1 MKRYRNIGTAPLGI
15 TSPSIEPGSEFSADL
30 DSQQERSFRVSLRD
44 AGTPRQPDHKRLWV
58 TRSRIEIS
66 IEA

>member
-30 DSQQERSFRVSLRD
+30 DSQQENFL
-44 AGTPRQPDHKRLWV
+44 KRIGA
-58 TRSRIEIS
+58 IEEIATDTTEDVWS
-66 IEA
+66 VKEDGE